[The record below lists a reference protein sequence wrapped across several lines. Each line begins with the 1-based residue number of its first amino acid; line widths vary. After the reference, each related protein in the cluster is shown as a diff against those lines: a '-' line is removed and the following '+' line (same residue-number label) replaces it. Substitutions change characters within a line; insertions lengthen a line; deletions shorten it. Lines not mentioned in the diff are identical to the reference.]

1 MLKKPGPC
9 HVFVPVRQGLA
20 NSVID
25 LQLIPAFLFSHF
37 QWMVNYFFVCLWHKL
52 VYVVCFFCVLCTF
65 LALYRFKHE
74 IRQWL
79 FSHVG
84 SKAIR

>member
-52 VYVVCFFCVLCTF
+52 VYVVCFSVCCVHLWHSIGSSM
-65 LALYRFKHE
+65 R
-74 IRQWL
+74 
-79 FSHVG
+79 VG
-84 SKAIR
+84 SGYSHT